1 MSILYFLRSSDWG
14 FQQLQGYDTSL
25 NYFSHK
31 NDFYSQSN
39 MQTCCEKDRS
49 IIDFWRTN
57 KGASDVNGSDY
68 SEFLYQTEL
77 LKIIESHNPADP
89 LFLFYAPHVAHCP
102 LQVPKEYYDKFDF
115 MTDDEGLCSIQTVK
129 DEHPID
135 PNHLD
140 LKYRCRRQ
148 HAAMIMIMDEVVGN
162 LTNALQKKASI
173 KSNKASR
180 IMKHGDDTGYP
191 WISASKTEVL
201 PSGYLT

>member
-1 MSILYFLRSSDWG
+1 MVDLFLYSGIDDVYPLLLLRSSDWG

-39 MQTCCEKDRS
+39 MQTCCEGDRS
-49 IIDFWRTN
+49 TIDFWRTN

-77 LKIIESHNPADP
+77 LNIIESHNPADP

-115 MTDDEGLCSIQTVK
+115 MTDDEGLCSIQTVQ

-173 KSNKASR
+173 KSNKALV
-180 IMKHGDDTGYP
+180 
-191 WISASKTEVL
+191 A
-201 PSGYLT
+201 